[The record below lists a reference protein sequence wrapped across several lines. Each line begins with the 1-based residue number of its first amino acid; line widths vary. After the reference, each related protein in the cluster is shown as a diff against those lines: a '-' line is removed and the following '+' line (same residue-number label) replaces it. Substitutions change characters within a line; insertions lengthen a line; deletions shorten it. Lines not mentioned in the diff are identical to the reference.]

1 MVKINIILIVAVPA
15 VLKKL
20 DSRLTNTVLC
30 EFNAQLKFQSV
41 VLVRCNLTAC
51 TYKTALASR
60 ESIMRLKQAVNKT
73 ISENT
78 ALVLNFKVKLGT

>member
-1 MVKINIILIVAVPA
+1 M
-15 VLKKL
+15 
-20 DSRLTNTVLC
+20 
-30 EFNAQLKFQSV
+30 
-41 VLVRCNLTAC
+41 C
-51 TYKTALASR
+51 TYKTSLESR